1 MTANASPPL
10 RLQCPLCG
18 LEFDRSSAVC
28 HHGCPF
34 GRFCKLIRCPS
45 CQYEFPE
52 PSRPLS
58 WLARLLHPAAAAP
71 PRGPLDLTQLSAG
84 ETAEFV
90 ALTGPQDSRR
100 HTLAVYGLVPGARL
114 VLQQKRPTYI
124 LRVGETELALDADI
138 ARGISVRR
146 CPEPRP

>member
-1 MTANASPPL
+1 MDPTTPT

-18 LEFDRSSAVC
+18 FAFEKGSAVC

-52 PSRPLS
+52 PSRPLT
-58 WLARLLHPAAAAP
+58 WLARLLHPAGPAP
-71 PRGPLDLTQLSAG
+71 ARGALDLTQLEDG
-84 ETAEFV
+84 ETVEFV
-90 ALTGPQDSRR
+90 AMTGSPEPRR
-100 HTLAVYGLVPGARL
+100 HTLAVYGLVPGARI

-124 LRVGETELALDADI
+124 LRIGETELALDTEI
-138 ARGISVRR
+138 ARQISVRR
-146 CPEPRP
+146 TAAPVP